1 MGLFQYIKLN
11 VFIISLA
18 FGLFAVYITMPD
30 TRKIYVYPNPE
41 NIDVLQYKDKTDTC
55 FKFKQNRSFGFGR
68 YAQKE
73 LIGSIKRTSRRILYI
88 TASSEKSPT
97 NWKPSLSLQII
108 SDVKKSSLRTILL

>member
-30 TRKIYVYPNPE
+30 TRKIYVYPTPE

-55 FKFKQNRSFGFGR
+55 FKFKQNEV
-68 YAQKE
+68 ACPKNE
-73 LIGSIKRTSRRILYI
+73 AEI
-88 TASSEKSPT
+88 TKLPVKS
-97 NWKPSLSLQII
+97 
-108 SDVKKSSLRTILL
+108 